1 MREHLSQRCVDGIKG
16 GRQML
21 IKPLIG
27 QLAQGQGKLIL
38 ANTEQLH
45 QKLEVMS
52 SRIRALEHA
61 LQDLHARISRQIHP
75 LLTPELLMIKS
86 AFGLFEGE
94 QAPKTSQDEPTSST
108 RDAESVASIDAD
120 GTFVSRDTGAPA
132 FFGASAGAE
141 VSGCSQLGKLLTR
154 VLFSEFLT

>member
-1 MREHLSQRCVDGIKG
+1 MREYMSQRCVDVTEGVG
-16 GRQML
+16 QTL
-21 IKPLIG
+21 IKPLVG
-27 QLAQGQGKLIL
+27 QLSQGQGKLIL

-45 QKLEVMS
+45 QKLEIMS
-52 SRIRALEHA
+52 SRIRALEDA
-61 LQDLHARISRQIHP
+61 LQNLHAKISRQIHP

-86 AFGLFEGE
+86 TFGLTDGE
-94 QAPKTSQDEPTSST
+94 QIPKPSQDEPASST

-141 VSGCSQLGKLLTR
+141 VSCFR
-154 VLFSEFLT
+154 FLFFFLEKF